1 MSFLKR
7 ILSLFSG
14 GGQGADRNL
23 FPVYVLSHR
32 CQEPIHAQIDL
43 RNSLSQSDDEDRL
56 YFTRKVL
63 QGSGAKRCFA
73 SVEVALWFDGNRT
86 LVRHEVTGGRWLTP
100 EEYETEL
107 ARFHA
112 PEEEEAVEA
121 LGEEEDAGESE
132 TRDWEIK

>member
-1 MSFLKR
+1 MSFFKR
-7 ILSLFSG
+7 LLDLFAGGKG
-14 GGQGADRNL
+14 GGGENL

-63 QGSGAKRCFA
+63 QGSGAKRCFT
-73 SVEVALWFDGNRT
+73 SVEVSLWFDGNRN
-86 LVRHEVTGGRWLTP
+86 LVRHEVTGGRWLSP
-100 EEYETEL
+100 EEYDEEL

-112 PEEEEAVEA
+112 PEPEEEPGA
-121 LGEEEDAGESE
+121 GEESEAEAEERE
-132 TRDWEIK
+132 TRD